1 MKISFWRRLLDLI
14 SPRLCFICGCRLA
27 PSESILCVSCLLSLP
42 YTRFWLSPLD
52 NPMARLFWGKFPIE
66 GAVALFFY
74 EPHSE
79 ACNPIYDLKYHG
91 STEVG
96 NELGSLLAHYC
107 TEHGCLTGVDAIV
120 PVPLTRRR
128 QRHRGYNQSMEIAR
142 GISQLTGLPIYNKV
156 LRRTNFK
163 GSQTQKDTLQRM
175 QNVEDAFLLTDAAA
189 IRGKHLLLVDDVV
202 TTGATISACARQLC
216 LAGDVRISILS
227 LGFVRH

>member
-1 MKISFWRRLLDLI
+1 
-14 SPRLCFICGCRLA
+14 
-27 PSESILCVSCLLSLP
+27 
-42 YTRFWLSPLD
+42 
-52 NPMARLFWGKFPIE
+52 MARLFWGKFPIE

-91 STEVG
+91 CTEVG

-156 LRRTNFK
+156 LRRTVFK
-163 GSQTQKDTLQRM
+163 GSQTQKDAWQRM

-189 IRGKHLLLVDDVV
+189 VRGKHLLLVDDVV
-202 TTGATISACARQLC
+202 TTGATVSACARQLC